1 MRLTKTGAAS
11 AVVGQNFNYSITVD
25 NLGPSTADGVRVVDS
40 WTAGL
45 AAFVDSSPGLCG
57 AVSSSEVRCDLGS
70 MTSAANPITIRLTL
84 RATRAGTLTNSA
96 SVTLAAP
103 TDPNSGNNSQSVSTR
118 ITALNAGPPAEMDVT
133 YRSSIDVE
141 PGNQPTRGQI
151 VVNGASFQATDD
163 AGEYA
168 YTVRVREGLSRVE
181 TRLDLSDSSSGFWRF
196 DFSTAGELVGGSLRV
211 ESGQVLSQD
220 GSSIVF
226 AVGRGAP
233 PPRFTFEIGEGRR
246 RRPQ

>member
-25 NLGPSTADGVRVVDS
+25 NLGPSTADGVQVVDS

-45 AAFVDSSPGLCG
+45 AAFVASSSSLCG
-57 AVSSSEVRCDLGS
+57 AVSASEVRCDLGS

-84 RATRAGTLTNSA
+84 RATRAGTLSNSA
-96 SVTLAAP
+96 SVTLASP
-103 TDPNSGNNSQSVSTR
+103 NDPNSGNNSQSVSTR
-118 ITALNAGPPAEMDVT
+118 ISALNAGPPAEMDVT
-133 YRSSIDVE
+133 YRSSIGVE
-141 PGNQPTRGQI
+141 GKTGQARGQI
-151 VVNGASFQATDD
+151 VVNGGSFQATDD

-168 YTVRVREGLSRVE
+168 YRVRVREGLNRVE
-181 TRLDLSDSSSGFWRF
+181 TRLDLSDGSSGFWRF
-196 DFSTAGELVGGSLRV
+196 DFSTAGELVAGSLRV

-220 GSSIVF
+220 GVSIVF
-226 AVGRGAP
+226 AIGGLAP

-246 RRPQ
+246 SPPD

>member
-11 AVVGQNFNYSITVD
+11 ATVGQNFNYS
-25 NLGPSTADGVRVVDS
+25 S
-40 WTAGL
+40 
-45 AAFVDSSPGLCG
+45 
-57 AVSSSEVRCDLGS
+57 DLGT

-84 RATRAGTLTNSA
+84 RAARAGTLTNGA
-96 SVTLAAP
+96 AVTLASP
-103 TDPNSGNNSQSVSTR
+103 NDPNSSNNSQSVSTR
-118 ITALNAGPPAEMDVT
+118 ITALTADLPAEVDLT

-163 AGEYA
+163 GGEYV
-168 YTVRVREGLSRVE
+168 YRVRVGEGLSRLE
-181 TRLDLSDSSSGFWRF
+181 TRLDLPAGSSGFWRF
-196 DFSTAGELVGGSLRV
+196 DFSAAPELV
-211 ESGQVLSQD
+211 QVLSQD

-226 AVGRGAP
+226 AVGGGAS

-246 RRPQ
+246 HQPR